1 MNEILE
7 RDLIALPLP
16 QDALTVFTTEGAID
30 PYLARIREAIDAFE
44 GDVTT
49 DTGRKAIKSMAHRVA
64 KAKTALEAEG
74 KRLADEQK
82 EIPKKIDAT
91 RKRIKDTL
99 DAWRD
104 EVRKPVDDFEAAEEA
119 RVEAIKSNLA
129 ELQGAIDDQ
138 APRTAETLRDRLS
151 EIERDEYNE
160 ARFGEYVGA
169 ALELK
174 AAAIERLNARIAD
187 AVKREVEQAELEALR
202 AEKAERD
209 KRDHEAA
216 LKAEAERNAAA
227 KAEAAIKAAQD
238 AAEARERQLVAEREA
253 AEKRATE
260 AAAQAQRDL
269 EAKAAAERAEA
280 ERREANKKHR
290 AKINNEAMAALI
302 AAGIGEE
309 SAKAVVTL
317 IASKAVPHVSITY

>member
-1 MNEILE
+1 MNEILD

-16 QDALTVFTTEGAID
+16 QDALTVFTTDGAIK

-44 GDVTT
+44 GDAST
-49 DTGRKAIKSMAHRVA
+49 DEGRKAIKSMAFKVA

-91 RKRIKDTL
+91 RKLIKDTL

-104 EVRKPVDDFEAAEEA
+104 EVRKPVDEYEAAEEA

-129 ELQGAIDDQ
+129 ELQGTIDDA
-138 APRTAETLRDRLS
+138 APRTAEVLRDRLG
-151 EIERDEYNE
+151 EIERDEYSE

-174 AAAIERLNARIAD
+174 ATAIERLTARIAD
-187 AVKREVEQAELEALR
+187 AEKREAEQAELEALR

-209 KRDHEAA
+209 KRD
-216 LKAEAERNAAA
+216 R
-227 KAEAAIKAAQD
+227 EAAIKA
-238 AAEARERQLVAEREA
+238 EGEREA
-253 AEKRATE
+253 AAKADAAVKAAQAAAEDAERRAQE
-260 AAAQAQRDL
+260 AAAKAQRDL
-269 EAKAAAERAEA
+269 DAKAAAEKAEA
-280 ERREANKKHR
+280 EKREANKKHR
-290 AKINNEAMAALI
+290 AKINNEALAALV
-302 AAGIGEE
+302 AAGIAEDV
-309 SAKAVVTL
+309 AKSVVML
-317 IASKAVPHVSITY
+317 IASKAVPHVSISY

>member
-1 MNEILE
+1 MNEIVE

-16 QDALTVFTTEGAID
+16 QDALAVFTTEGAIE
-30 PYLARIREAIDAFE
+30 PYLARVREAIDAFK

-49 DTGRKAIKSMAHRVA
+49 ADGRKAIKSMAHRVA

-91 RKRIKDTL
+91 RKHIKDTL

-104 EVRKPVDDFEAAEEA
+104 EVRKPVDEYEAAEEA
-119 RVEAIKSNLA
+119 RVEAIKANLA
-129 ELQGAIDDQ
+129 ELQGTIDD
-138 APRTAETLRDRLS
+138 PVTRTAEVFRDRLK
-151 EIERDEYNE
+151 EIEADEYTE

-174 AAAIERLNARIAD
+174 ATAVERLTARIAD
-187 AVKREVEQAELEALR
+187 AEKREAEQAELEALR
-202 AEKAERD
+202 KEKAERD
-209 KRDHEAA
+209 RLDREADIRA
-216 LKAEAERNAAA
+216 SAEREATARAEAAA
-227 KAEAAIKAAQD
+227 KAERE

-253 AEKRATE
+253 AERRAVE
-260 AAAQAQRDL
+260 AAEKAQREI

-280 ERREANKKHR
+280 EKREANKKHR
-290 AKINNEAMAALI
+290 AKINNEALAALI
-302 AAGIGEE
+302 AAGIAEDVAR
-309 SAKAVVTL
+309 SVVTL
-317 IASKAVPHVSITY
+317 IASKAVPHVSIAY